1 MRKADRLFEIIQILR
16 RSKKPVT
23 ADAMAA
29 ELETSKRSVYRDICA
44 LMAQRVPIRG
54 EAGVGYVL
62 ERGLDMPPLMLTTDE
77 IEAAVLGAQW
87 VMNRGDPQLARAAR
101 DLMAKIEASVPDR
114 LRPYI
119 EEPAARAPQM
129 ARVQPDAI
137 DLAAVRAAIHA
148 GRKIALDYRDKD
160 NRASQRIIWPILL
173 GYFETTRLI
182 CAWCETRKDFRSF
195 RADRI
200 VGATFM
206 GERYPERPTVLR
218 AKWRKTME
226 ADRARWAMSAD
237 PRA

>member
-29 ELETSKRSVYRDICA
+29 ELETSKRSVYRDIAA
-44 LMAQRVPIRG
+44 LLAQRVPVRG

-87 VMNRGDPQLARAAR
+87 VMNRGDPQLAKAAR
-101 DLMAKIEASVPDR
+101 DLMAKIESSVPER

-119 EEPAARAPQM
+119 EQPAAAVPPGWRTP
-129 ARVQPDAI
+129 PSAI
-137 DLAAVRAAIHA
+137 DLAAVRLAIHA

-160 NRASQRIIWPILL
+160 NRASQRIVWPILL

-182 CAWCETRKDFRSF
+182 CAWCETRRDFRSF

-206 GERYPERPTVLR
+206 DERYPERPAVLR
-218 AKWRKTME
+218 ARWRKTME
-226 ADRARWAMSAD
+226 AERAKWMKPESA
-237 PRA
+237 A